1 MTDLKQEVLVSS
13 RQLERLFLEYVGVA
27 PKNFASMARYQYL
40 WNECIYNKRFNIT
53 DGAYQYGYSDQSHL
67 CRDFKKYHSMS
78 IREELLKTVNCSII
92 YSSWVG
98 VGEAER
104 ASAHMKL

>member
-1 MTDLKQEVLVSS
+1 
-13 RQLERLFLEYVGVA
+13 
-27 PKNFASMARYQYL
+27 
-40 WNECIYNKRFNIT
+40 
-53 DGAYQYGYSDQSHL
+53 
-67 CRDFKKYHSMS
+67 MS